1 MPCLCVCQMVS
12 AAVSEQTK
20 DESCF
25 TACLVLEIFEV
36 PVNGMVQMYLPL
48 LFCVNV
54 TEYFF
59 VMIPLL
65 YSMNYVYK
73 V

>member
-1 MPCLCVCQMVS
+1 
-12 AAVSEQTK
+12 
-20 DESCF
+20 
-25 TACLVLEIFEV
+25 
-36 PVNGMVQMYLPL
+36 MYLPL

-65 YSMNYVYK
+65 YRVNYVYK
-73 V
+73 VLKLS